1 MAKILISPLGVGG
14 RFKDKTKNREDR
26 EYQKTT
32 YRIDDKDYPNSRF
45 ISSVLYK
52 HFDLDRVIFIG
63 TVKSMWEAVYEYFCE
78 ENEIDINT
86 EYWWDLVD
94 TIEQSNHNSSLDT
107 LNLSILEEIL
117 GNQSRCILI
126 KYGITEEELW
136 ENFERVIE
144 VINSLSDQDEIY
156 IDITHAFR
164 SLSVLQ
170 FLSITFIQ
178 DLLIDKEIKI
188 QGIYYGMLEVTR
200 PNELGYAPII
210 NLMPFFEMIS
220 WIQGAYSF
228 KTFGNGYLIS
238 ELLKQQNQ
246 LDLAKNIL
254 SLSEAIN
261 LNYLPTIQQRAIDLK
276 GSLYQGEKTTPFKYL
291 KHIPEDFVNQF
302 SSSFS
307 KQSDFQLKL
316 AKWYFDHKH
325 YAAGYISLAESII
338 TYLCELE
345 ALDFKRYDNREKMK
359 KMLRKKSYTKLE
371 LSYLFNEKINPI
383 RNAIAHASFDK
394 KRPSYLDAINNANTY
409 YHQVKNIFDSK
420 TWGKI
425 HHN

>member
-14 RFKDKTKNREDR
+14 RFKEQTKNREGR
-26 EYQKTT
+26 EYQNTT
-32 YRIDDKDYPNSRF
+32 YKIDDKYYHNSRF

-52 HFDLDRVIFIG
+52 HFDLDGVIFIG

-78 ENEIDINT
+78 ENQIDVNT
-86 EYWWDLVD
+86 EYWWNLVD
-94 TIEQSNHNSSLDT
+94 TIDQCNYNSNLDI
-107 LNLSILEEIL
+107 LDLSILEEIL
-117 GNQSRCILI
+117 GTQSQCILI

-144 VINSLSDQDEIY
+144 VINSLSNRDEIY

-178 DLLIDKEIKI
+178 DLLIDKEITIK
-188 QGIYYGMLEVTR
+188 GIYYGMLEVAR
-200 PNELGYAPII
+200 PSELGFTPII

-220 WIQGAYSF
+220 WMQGAYSF
-228 KTFGNGYLIS
+228 KNFGNGYLIS
-238 ELLKQQNQ
+238 QLLHQQNQ
-246 LDLAKNIL
+246 LALSKNIL
-254 SLSEAIN
+254 QLSEAIN

-276 GSLYQGEKTTPFKYL
+276 SSLHQGENTIPFKYL

-302 SSSFS
+302 SSPFS
-307 KQSDFQLKL
+307 RQSDFQIEL

-325 YAAGYISLAESII
+325 YAAGYVTLAESII
-338 TYLCELE
+338 TYLCELNH
-345 ALDFKRYDNREKMK
+345 LDFKNYDDREKMK
-359 KMLRKKSYTKLE
+359 KMLGDDSHKQRE
-371 LSYLFNEKINPI
+371 LSYLFNQKINRI
-383 RNAIAHASFDK
+383 RNAIAHASYNK

-409 YHQVKNIFDSK
+409 YHQIKNIFNSR
-420 TWGKI
+420 TLGEI